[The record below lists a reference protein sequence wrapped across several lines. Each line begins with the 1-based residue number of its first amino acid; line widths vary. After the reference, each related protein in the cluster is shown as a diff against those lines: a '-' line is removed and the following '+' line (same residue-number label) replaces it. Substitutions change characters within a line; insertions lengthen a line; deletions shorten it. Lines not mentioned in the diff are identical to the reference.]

1 MREVPRPSL
10 LSTVLWA
17 QLWTGRPTMVK
28 CGVAVAHYS
37 VLAVFGRWELVE
49 MLKRFVLVGLM
60 VLMQDTMMQLFV
72 GLLLSCAFLLLQV
85 SAQSPFTRPVLSPCA
100 SRTIRVA

>member
-1 MREVPRPSL
+1 
-10 LSTVLWA
+10 
-17 QLWTGRPTMVK
+17 
-28 CGVAVAHYS
+28 
-37 VLAVFGRWELVE
+37 

-85 SAQSPFTRPVLSPCA
+85 SA
-100 SRTIRVA
+100 

>member
-1 MREVPRPSL
+1 
-10 LSTVLWA
+10 
-17 QLWTGRPTMVK
+17 MVK

-85 SAQSPFTRPVLSPCA
+85 SA
-100 SRTIRVA
+100 